1 MVSALNAFLDKVVI
15 QIVNP
20 LMLLLAAGAF
30 IAFLW
35 GVVQFIMH
43 AGDETKRK
51 EGKEAILWGLVGL
64 VIIFGVYGILNL
76 LTGAFNLPRV
86 GPISS

>member
-35 GVVQFIMH
+35 GVVQFIVH
-43 AGDETKRK
+43 AGDEAKRK

-64 VIIFGVYGILNL
+64 VIIFGVYGILTL
-76 LTGAFNLPRV
+76 LTGTFNLPPV
-86 GPISS
+86 EKIS